1 VNLVCQGRAH
11 LPGLVAQT
19 PLIPAA
25 ACWCWLRSKDNDIPG
40 FASLLVNL
48 SSSWCK
54 DYHSY
59 RPHARTYGFQVD
71 LFFQILSSN
80 VYASYYVFP
89 GLCAFS
95 NFSCLSSAFAGGGF
109 ICRSEEVIVI
119 AMILSIWGH
128 HERPNFHFSMPLES
142 VLTLPPWCIVVSLC
156 CWKVFLPGTYWIVLS
171 PYSQFQK
178 SMLSHDKID
187 LLSSFQT
194 GDAAAALCFQTSSPV
209 SPPILHS
216 VCKPTPRV
224 WVQSPY
230 S

>member
-1 VNLVCQGRAH
+1 MAIHIGWAEISCFVNLVCQGRAH

-25 ACWCWLRSKDNDIPG
+25 ACWCWLRSKDKDNDIPG

-59 RPHARTYGFQVD
+59 RPHARTYDFSVD
-71 LFFQILSSN
+71 IFFQILSSN

-109 ICRSEEVIVI
+109 ICKVWRSCCHINDLEYLGTSWETKLPLLNAVGVCPNAASGVYRCVIVLLEGVSSRN
-119 AMILSIWGH
+119 ILNS
-128 HERPNFHFSMPLES
+128 
-142 VLTLPPWCIVVSLC
+142 TVSL
-156 CWKVFLPGTYWIVLS
+156 
-171 PYSQFQK
+171 
-178 SMLSHDKID
+178 
-187 LLSSFQT
+187 
-194 GDAAAALCFQTSSPV
+194 
-209 SPPILHS
+209 
-216 VCKPTPRV
+216 
-224 WVQSPY
+224 
-230 S
+230 